1 MVQQGEW
8 TGNVMK
14 EETQGLLKESMHR
27 YWRMIAKTWPV
38 LLLVFVPIEI
48 VYIALI
54 PDDPEAPQAYMTSQ
68 KWGNILYCV
77 FGILA
82 DAVVYRFV
90 AADRA
95 NRSLSCWRL
104 MAEGCSAWGR
114 LFKANLISSVVIFFL
129 LLCLV
134 VPGIVWC
141 VFYAFTTGCVVI
153 GGLGPVKALE
163 ESKRMVKGRWWVT
176 FWMMLGLYG
185 MSYVVGILASIAVE
199 EVSVWLYFLS
209 LDFIFPESDAAGI
222 ACNAGFVAA
231 EVLMDIICLFARVG
245 MAVFYLR
252 LVATR
257 QEDVREGATG
267 LVACMS

>member
-1 MVQQGEW
+1 MNGE
-8 TGNVMK
+8 TK
-14 EETQGLLKESMHR
+14 DLLKESMRR
-27 YWRMIAKTWPV
+27 YWRMVAKTWPV
-38 LLLVFVPIEI
+38 LLLVFVPIEMI
-48 VYIALI
+48 YVALV
-54 PDDPEAPQAYMTSQ
+54 PDDPEAPQSIMTAQ

-82 DAVVYRFV
+82 DAVAYRFV

-104 MAEGCSAWGR
+104 MAEGCSAWRR

-134 VPGIVWC
+134 VPGIVWT

-153 GGLGPVKALE
+153 GGLGPVKALA

-185 MSYVVGILASIAVE
+185 MSYVVGILASTVVE
-199 EVSVWLYFLS
+199 EISTRLYFLF
-209 LDFIFPESDAAGI
+209 LDHISSESDVAWI
-222 ACNAGFVAA
+222 ACNAGFVAS
-231 EVLMDIICLFARVG
+231 EVLLDIICLFAQVG

-252 LVATR
+252 RVVTLRKEIDGVSD
-257 QEDVREGATG
+257 DVITQ
-267 LVACMS
+267 

>member
-1 MVQQGEW
+1 MNGE
-8 TGNVMK
+8 TK
-14 EETQGLLKESMHR
+14 DLLKESMRR
-27 YWRMIAKTWPV
+27 YWRMVAKTWPV
-38 LLLVFVPIEI
+38 LLLVFVPIEMI
-48 VYIALI
+48 YVALV
-54 PDDPEAPQAYMTSQ
+54 PDAPEAPQSIMTAQ
-68 KWGNILYCV
+68 KWNSALQSV

-82 DAVVYRFV
+82 VAVAYRFV
-90 AADRA
+90 AADRE
-95 NRSLSCWRL
+95 NNEMSCWRL
-104 MAEGCSAWGR
+104 MSEGCLAWGR
-114 LFKANLISSVVIFFL
+114 LFKTNLIASFIIFLL

-134 VPGIVWC
+134 VPGIVWY

-199 EVSVWLYFLS
+199 EVAVWLYFLF
-209 LDFIFPESDAAGI
+209 LDFISSESDVAWI

-231 EVLMDIICLFARVG
+231 EVLMDIICLFAQVG

>member
-1 MVQQGEW
+1 
-8 TGNVMK
+8 MK

-82 DAVVYRFV
+82 DA
-90 AADRA
+90 
-95 NRSLSCWRL
+95 
-104 MAEGCSAWGR
+104 
-114 LFKANLISSVVIFFL
+114 
-129 LLCLV
+129 
-134 VPGIVWC
+134 
-141 VFYAFTTGCVVI
+141 
-153 GGLGPVKALE
+153 
-163 ESKRMVKGRWWVT
+163 
-176 FWMMLGLYG
+176 
-185 MSYVVGILASIAVE
+185 
-199 EVSVWLYFLS
+199 
-209 LDFIFPESDAAGI
+209 
-222 ACNAGFVAA
+222 
-231 EVLMDIICLFARVG
+231 
-245 MAVFYLR
+245 AVFYLR